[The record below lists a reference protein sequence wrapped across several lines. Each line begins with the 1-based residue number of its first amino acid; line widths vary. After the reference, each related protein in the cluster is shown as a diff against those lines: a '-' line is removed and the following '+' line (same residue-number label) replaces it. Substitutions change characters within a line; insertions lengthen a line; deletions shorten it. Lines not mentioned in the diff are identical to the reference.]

1 MNSMYFDPSIAALQA
16 LHRAQEHGELGNFQD
31 EIVETEEVFSSNAG
45 AEAKE
50 AYERLQELGGQ
61 LPEARAFQEFLI
73 YITWQQ
79 VTEETIPQHFRKGV
93 ELCDRF
99 LTRFAKEFEGSVT
112 LNQVIDIRDSFLGGL
127 EGREDTIPEYD
138 EDAFKGGD

>member
-1 MNSMYFDPSIAALQA
+1 MYFDPSIAALHA
-16 LHRAQEHGELGNFQD
+16 LQRAQEHGELGNFQGK
-31 EIVETEEVFSSNAG
+31 IVETEEVFSSNAG

-99 LTRFAKEFEGSVT
+99 LTRFAKELEGSVT
-112 LNQVIDIRDSFLGGL
+112 LNQVIDIRDSFRGGL
-127 EGREDTIPEYD
+127 EGREGTIPEYD
-138 EDAFKGGD
+138 QDAFKGGD